1 MLALADKFVYH
12 RVAIGAVIAVISSVV
27 VIFLFILLLI
37 DAVALIV
44 FLFRS
49 TRHGRRDSTAPK
61 MDMLEAG
68 EQHQYG
74 AYGHHPIEGGAPET
88 GRSSLT
94 LAEEE
99 QRAEAARVAKNGGEV
114 GGGGMVGREEHARI

>member
-1 MLALADKFVYH
+1 
-12 RVAIGAVIAVISSVV
+12 V

-37 DAVALIV
+37 DAVSLII

-49 TRHGRRDSTAPK
+49 SRQRRRESTGAPK

-68 EQHQYG
+68 GNQQHQYG
-74 AYGHHPIEGGAPET
+74 AYGHHPIEGAGAGAGAGGMGEATPT

-99 QRAEAARVAKNGGEV
+99 QRLEAARAKHGGE
-114 GGGGMVGREEHARI
+114 GGMAGREEHARI